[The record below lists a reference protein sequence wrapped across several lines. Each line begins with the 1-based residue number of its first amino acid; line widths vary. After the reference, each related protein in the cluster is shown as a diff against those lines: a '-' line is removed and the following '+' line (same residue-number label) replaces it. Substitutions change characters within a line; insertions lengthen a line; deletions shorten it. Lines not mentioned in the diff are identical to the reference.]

1 MDLIDYYVIESYP
14 FHLYVFTDEHL
25 GSPLCYEE
33 GLIKTIEIFNSDPI
47 DKAFIG
53 LGDKCALIDHKD
65 KRWEGV
71 YPGWLDVSRII
82 DSQIDRYIQLYEP
95 IKDYGII
102 LLEGGHENHIKRYMG
117 VDPQK
122 RICDSLGIPGKTHSA
137 FIDLHLRQGGKTRDT
152 LRIYAHH
159 GYIVAKTEDTKSAI
173 LSRYI
178 KHSVSFNADLYLY
191 GHCHQLR
198 YDDSVISVE
207 KYRKTLRMKRKIF
220 ALCGGFE
227 KAYSDTFS
235 AYTERKGISFSDLGF
250 MIFEITLN
258 NNKVNIEIEKV
269 RV

>member
-122 RICDSLGIPGKTHSA
+122 RI
-137 FIDLHLRQGGKTRDT
+137 
-152 LRIYAHH
+152 
-159 GYIVAKTEDTKSAI
+159 